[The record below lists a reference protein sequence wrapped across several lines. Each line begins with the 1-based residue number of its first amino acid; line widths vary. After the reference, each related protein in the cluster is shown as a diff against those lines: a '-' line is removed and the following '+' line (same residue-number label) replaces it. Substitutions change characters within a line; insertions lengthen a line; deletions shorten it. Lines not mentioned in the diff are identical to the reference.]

1 MCGENQALLIT
12 CPIQSQQ
19 WSMVVAASCC
29 GGVFQLQG
37 QDDWLQSR
45 ERWMRPSTGISWTK
59 PSPEC
64 SGPQTG
70 PRFTF
75 QQDNDPKHT
84 AKYEGV
90 ASQQLRTV
98 LEWPSQ
104 SPDLN
109 PIEHLWRDLKMAV
122 HQRLPSNLTELERI
136 CKEEWQRIPKSRC
149 EKLVASFPKRLMA
162 VLNQKGAST
171 KYWAKGL
178 NT

>member
-45 ERWMRPSTGISWTK
+45 ERLQPV
-59 PSPEC
+59 
-64 SGPQTG
+64 PQDLRLG
-70 PRFTF
+70 RRFTF

-84 AKYEGV
+84 AKITKEWLHNNSV
-90 ASQQLRTV
+90 TV